1 VTLNF
6 LGRVDEADTALETL
20 IALEPGH
27 ARAHHLL
34 ASLRKQSP
42 ATNHIDRLTRTHAQA
57 RDDRSKLLLGYALSK
72 ELEDV
77 GRAQEALAQLCAVNK
92 AYRQTLPYSFAQDA
106 AAFDAMEAHW
116 PQLAAAPPA
125 MPRRIADL
133 RHRHAAYRHH
143 ADRPYPLLAPRC

>member
-34 ASLRKQSP
+34 ASRKQSL

-92 AYRQTLPYSFAQDA
+92 AYRQSLPCSFAQDA

-125 MPRRIADL
+125 TPRRIRRSSSSAC
-133 RHRHAAYRHH
+133 RA
-143 ADRPYPLLAPRC
+143 PAPR